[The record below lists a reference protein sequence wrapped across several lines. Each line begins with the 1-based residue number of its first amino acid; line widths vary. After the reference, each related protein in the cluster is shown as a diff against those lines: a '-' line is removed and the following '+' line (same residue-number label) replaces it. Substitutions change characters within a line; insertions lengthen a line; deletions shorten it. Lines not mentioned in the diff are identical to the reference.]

1 MYSKKIKIIL
11 TISALTACLLLSG
24 CSKIGNM
31 ALNDNEV
38 VESDDEMLARLMN
51 GESIEIIVAEP
62 VSIEQG
68 TEITY
73 EWKELAYLDNYED
86 FRFIF
91 DDILAITNHGSNGK
105 NGAIY
110 ADLEGN
116 HTDNSTL
123 YYAFMNRAFVEKY
136 WNNTDVAKTIANA
149 AGDIYTDLSN
159 QHESLLAG
167 YNAYYNLIPDSEP
180 GFANM
185 QSTMTRLE
193 ALSFLYKCDTPVQ
206 ELETDTAFLAKVGD
220 NVHTIFAQQI
230 ADQSYLK
237 ADNDSLDTTTANG
250 TITRAE
256 FIYTLVQR
264 YYSDEYNQVTGKE
277 TCYSDAK
284 NGGDIALKQ
293 KYIKKD
299 KETGNLIT
307 PNKWQ
312 SYELSYSLQNPD
324 KGMPDDLYKAL
335 VVAYNHNLI
344 DSDESNWEL
353 GLTKYDAMK
362 FVTTVYED
370 LTSNDKFIMNVDR
383 GESIGTVVETNPEVT
398 APAESAVADSSV
410 ALTNDYYTK
419 DENGKISVSED
430 FYSSLQAYSFFEGAT
445 VTEVNDYLTENE
457 YLLAPLD
464 PLVNDTAWFKEVMD
478 MQGENGKKLH
488 EEEVVTTKPAEKPA
502 QQTQKPVQQEPVQ
515 QPAQPSQQE
524 PAQPSQQE
532 PVQQPVQP
540 SQQEPVIQE
549 PAPTLTPEEA
559 AKVAENDAWLKQQ
572 EEEAARRSSDTDRWS
587 GIDHGDYTSY

>member
-1 MYSKKIKIIL
+1 MQVRRYVIPTL
-11 TISALTACLLLSG
+11 TMLLIASQLTG
-24 CSKIGNM
+24 CSSATSKE
-31 ALNDNEV
+31 ALQ
-38 VESDDEMLARLMN
+38 MLER
-51 GESIEIIVAEP
+51 GDSITIEVAEP
-62 VSIEQG
+62 ISIEQG

-105 NGAIY
+105 NGVIY

-149 AGDIYTDLSN
+149 AEDIYTDLSN

-383 GESIGTVVETNPEVT
+383 GESIGTVVETTPEVT

-419 DENGKISVSED
+419 DDNGNISVSED

-445 VTEVNDYLTENE
+445 VTEVNDYLTEDGAFLLDFIE
-457 YLLAPLD
+457 YE
-464 PLVNDTAWFKEVMD
+464 DTEGFD
-478 MQGENGKKLH
+478 MFAGALGENGDKLH
-488 EEEVVTTKPAEKPA
+488 EEEVVTTKPAEQPA
-502 QQTQKPVQQEPVQ
+502 QQTQRPVQQEPVQ
-515 QPAQPSQQE
+515 PS
-524 PAQPSQQE
+524 SQNKPE
-532 PVQQPVQP
+532 V
-540 SQQEPVIQE
+540 ET
-549 PAPTLTPEEA
+549 PTQ
-559 AKVAENDAWLKQQ
+559 AENPDTPQQ
-572 EEEAARRSSDTDRWS
+572 NTETVAGPLDELMKSGNTGGIDTGNPDIYS